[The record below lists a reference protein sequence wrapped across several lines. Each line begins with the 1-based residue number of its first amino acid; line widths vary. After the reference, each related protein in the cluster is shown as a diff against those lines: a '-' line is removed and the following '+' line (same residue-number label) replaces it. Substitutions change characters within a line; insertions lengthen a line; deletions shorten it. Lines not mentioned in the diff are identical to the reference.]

1 MSKETVDNARHLLTA
16 VQEGVEKLGENL
28 DYAYNMAGQW
38 EEDASI
44 LSALKTIRGI
54 LYGLDRIEEELLS

>member
-1 MSKETVDNARHLLTA
+1 
-16 VQEGVEKLGENL
+16 
-28 DYAYNMAGQW
+28 MAGQW

-44 LSALKTIRGI
+44 LSALKDIRGI